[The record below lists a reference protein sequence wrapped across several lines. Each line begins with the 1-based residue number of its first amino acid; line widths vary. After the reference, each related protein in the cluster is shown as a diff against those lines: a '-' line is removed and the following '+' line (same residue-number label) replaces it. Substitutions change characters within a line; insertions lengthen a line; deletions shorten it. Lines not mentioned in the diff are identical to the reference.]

1 MENKIDSLF
10 YKKLGW
16 LLNEK
21 RSQLGY
27 SLRYLSKLTG
37 ISSMMLDDYF
47 NGKYRIPK
55 NKYKIICEALQID
68 SNIEINLDIGGVKI

>member
-1 MENKIDSLF
+1 MESKLDSLF
-10 YKKLGW
+10 YKKLGL

-37 ISSMMLDDYF
+37 ISRTMLDEYF
-47 NGKYRIPK
+47 SGNFRIPI
-55 NKYKIICEALQID
+55 NKYNIICEALQLE
-68 SNIEINLDIGGVKI
+68 SNIEINLTIERR